1 MTARELFEYLLERGE
16 ADTPLMIARG
26 FNSYDYLTDLD
37 ISVYDDCVQLG

>member
-16 ADTPLMIARG
+16 ADTPLMTAQG
-26 FNSYDYLTDLD
+26 CDGYDYLTDLD